1 MGTRHAHT
9 GRNVTLIKDWYMW
22 DVTLIKDWY
31 MWDVTLI
38 KDWYK
43 KGCYIELGLLQK
55 GILH

>member
-1 MGTRHAHT
+1 
-9 GRNVTLIKDWYMW
+9 MW